1 MPVSMEMK
9 RLLSTMVS
17 KGASDLLC
25 TVGLPPTLRLHGRLR
40 SLNLPKLTPDDTVG
54 LMKSITPDRKQ
65 QELDR
70 GGTADFGF
78 AFEDQARFRVSVF
91 KQKGFVGVV
100 LRLIPSRF
108 LTFEEIGLPQHI
120 KNLLVRPR
128 GIVLV
133 TGPTGSGKTTT
144 LATMINFVNEEMDK
158 HIITIEDPIEY
169 YHEHKKSVITQREI
183 GVDVPDF
190 PEALRRALRQNPD
203 MILVGEMRDLDTI
216 QTAITAAETGHLV
229 FGTLH
234 TTGSGRTINRIVD
247 AFPPNQQE
255 QIRTQLATALVAVIS
270 QVIIPKADG
279 TGRVAAF
286 EIMMMTSA
294 IENLI
299 RENKCFRIDGTIQTS
314 SKQGMILLDDFLY
327 DLFRDQKITYADMMR
342 FAQYPEDLQKKV
354 KEKRG
359 DLGGAEAG

>member
-1 MPVSMEMK
+1 
-9 RLLSTMVS
+9 
-17 KGASDLLC
+17 
-25 TVGLPPTLRLHGRLR
+25 
-40 SLNLPKLTPDDTVG
+40 
-54 LMKSITPDRKQ
+54 MKSITPDRKQ

-108 LTFEEIGLPQHI
+108 LTFEEVGLPQHI

-270 QVIIPKADG
+270 QVIIPRADG

-286 EIMMMTSA
+286 EIMIMTAA

-299 RENKCFRIDGTIQTS
+299 REGKSFRIDSTIQTS

-359 DLGGAEAG
+359 DLGEAKAE